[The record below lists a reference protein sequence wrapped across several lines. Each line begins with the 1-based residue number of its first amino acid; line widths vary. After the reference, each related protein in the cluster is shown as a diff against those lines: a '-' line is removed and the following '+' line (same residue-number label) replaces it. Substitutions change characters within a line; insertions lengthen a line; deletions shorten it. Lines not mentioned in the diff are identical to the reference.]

1 MEDVAVGGLREFFDH
16 VEAPDRSLVVLQP
29 SDQQPLVRM
38 LDEGLAGQAVEISD
52 GADLAVDTLES
63 EDTVALVEDGEVVR
77 TSPMSAVTDSYLMV
91 NSDLYRTGTV
101 GLEELDPPAVLTELD
116 ETVFSLRGF
125 PASNKEKLLLIL
137 ISRYI
142 ERLAW
147 EADAG
152 VLRSS
157 FQRLSRIE
165 DERGTREVYDKL
177 GESGVDV
184 HVYGVPDSTPGEDW
198 GGTVHGGHTEP
209 YRRSWFV
216 VFRPPWLS
224 DSPETGRGPGGEAG
238 ATEEAGVSGLGEA
251 AALVAL
257 ETGENEWDGMW
268 TYRPGLVADIESY
281 IRQTL

>member
-1 MEDVAVGGLREFFDH
+1 MDGAGLANLTDFFDH

-29 SDQQPLVRM
+29 SGQEPMVRM
-38 LDEGLAGQAVEISD
+38 LDEGFAGQAVD
-52 GADLAVDTLES
+52 VADPDAVAAEVPDS
-63 EDTVALVEDGEVVR
+63 EDVVALVEDGEVVR
-77 TSPMSAVTDSYLMV
+77 TSPMEAVTNSYLLV

-101 GLEELDPPAVLTELD
+101 GLAELDPPAVLTELD

-147 EADAG
+147 EADDG

-165 DERGTREVYDKL
+165 DERGTRQVYDEL
-177 GESGVDV
+177 GDSGVDV
-184 HVYGVPDSTPGEDW
+184 HVYGVPDSTPSEDW
-198 GGTVHGGHTEP
+198 SGTVHGGYSEP

-216 VFRPPWLS
+216 VFRPPWLT
-224 DSPETGRGPGGEAG
+224 DQPETERQVEAG
-238 ATEEAGVSGLGEA
+238 TGTADGGSPVSAAEA
-251 AALVAL
+251 AALVAV

-268 TYRPGLVADIESY
+268 TYRPGLVADIEAY
-281 IRQTL
+281 IQRAL